1 MSCPHR
7 QRRCKHA
14 LSALS
19 AAMYMYSV
27 VQKSVADGEDEDW
40 DEDYESD
47 DAGDTAETDGLLPED
62 SLGELAFG
70 AGLEE
75 AE

>member
-1 MSCPHR
+1 
-7 QRRCKHA
+7 
-14 LSALS
+14 
-19 AAMYMYSV
+19 MYMYSV